1 MVLKA
6 LPGVGAGLARK
17 LTDHFGTEDKVLQ
30 LLADGQTEVIA
41 EVEGVSQKRADSLAR
56 SFNGMEDFLA
66 TPESIRLH
74 KELVASIANH
84 AVNASTRSRLRSLM
98 PVKDVESRREIIA
111 QAMECDFIIEG
122 LRIPSEVDGS
132 YDRVVVSKNPIDELK
147 RFCRVLTPSEQET
160 WKDYKVFKSVTWVGP
175 EGPAQTPEGW
185 LVLPEGASVD
195 MILPEKCVGWFE
207 HNRESLELLTNLPE
221 GNGFYSHFNQIRMPQ
236 LRELLDEMANEA
248 DAEAIADVRDK
259 LWPLAKE
266 LEKRIHDEVDEA
278 MQNVKLDLSGS
289 DMLEA
294 LADAA
299 SLQRKLAQQT
309 SDAIEQAIESAT
321 DELANLLS
329 NVGVRCPRTIF
340 KSEWPTKVD
349 RTTLDGIDS
358 QLEELWKT
366 TQSDRLIS
374 LARRLAPLKSKCES
388 SLRKLVELDQWLT
401 IGRWANSVNAVMPE
415 ISDHGIAI
423 KEGRHLLI
431 DGIPDPVD
439 YGLGNCADAEDRQSI
454 ALLTGANSGGKT
466 TMLELLAH
474 CTILAHMGLPVP
486 AKSAKVG
493 RIESLHVLA
502 KAGGTQSAG
511 ALEQTLLQLAEV
523 VSNDNSKLILADE
536 LEAIT
541 EPGAGARIIAGMLEA
556 AESHAGT
563 CMLLV
568 THLAPSIIEAAGKEM
583 RTDGIEARGLD
594 ENLELIVDRTPR
606 RNHLAR
612 STPELIVRRL
622 VERSQ
627 GDAKNVFNSIL
638 ERF

>member
-17 LTDHFGTEDKVLQ
+17 LTDHFGTEAKVLQ

-41 EVEGVSQKRADSLAR
+41 EVDGVSQKRADSLAR

-66 TPESIRLH
+66 TSESVRLH
-74 KELVASIANH
+74 KELVASIATH

-98 PVKDVESRREIIA
+98 PVKDIESRREIIA

-122 LRIPSEVDGS
+122 LRIPSEVDGN
-132 YDRVVVSKNPIDELK
+132 YDRVVVTKTPLDELK

-160 WKDYKVFKSVTWVGP
+160 WKDYKVFKSVTWVGS

-185 LVLPEGASVD
+185 LVLPEGAPVD

-221 GNGFYSHFNQIRMPQ
+221 GEGFYSHFNQIRMPQ

-259 LWPLAKE
+259 LWPVAKE
-266 LEKRIHDEVDEA
+266 LEKRIHDEVDQA

-289 DMLEA
+289 DMLQA

-329 NVGVRCPRTIF
+329 EVGVRCPRTIF

-349 RTTLDGIDS
+349 RTTLDAIDS

-374 LARRLAPLKSKCES
+374 LARRLAPLKSKCEN

-401 IGRWANSVNAVMPE
+401 IGRWARSVNAVMPE
-415 ISDHGIAI
+415 ISEHGIAI

-431 DGIPDPVD
+431 DGVPDPVD
-439 YGLGNCADAEDRQSI
+439 YGLGNCADAQDRQSI

-556 AESHAGT
+556 AESHSGT

-627 GDAKNVFNSIL
+627 GDARNVFNSIL
-638 ERF
+638 GRF

>member
-17 LTDHFGTEDKVLQ
+17 LTDHFGTEAKVLQ

-41 EVEGVSQKRADSLAR
+41 EVDGVSQKRADSLAR

-66 TPESIRLH
+66 TSESVRLH
-74 KELVASIANH
+74 KELVASIATH

-98 PVKDVESRREIIA
+98 PVKDIESRREIIA

-122 LRIPSEVDGS
+122 LRIPSEVDGN
-132 YDRVVVSKNPIDELK
+132 YDRVVVTKNPLDELK

-160 WKDYKVFKSVTWVGP
+160 WKDYKVFKSVTWVGS

-185 LVLPEGASVD
+185 LVLPEGAPVD

-221 GNGFYSHFNQIRMPQ
+221 GEGFYSHFNQIRMPQ

-259 LWPLAKE
+259 LWPVAKE
-266 LEKRIHDEVDEA
+266 LEKRIHDEVDQA

-289 DMLEA
+289 DMLQA

-329 NVGVRCPRTIF
+329 EVGVRCPRTIF

-349 RTTLDGIDS
+349 RTTLDAIDS

-374 LARRLAPLKSKCES
+374 LARRLAPLKSKCEN

-401 IGRWANSVNAVMPE
+401 IGRWAKSVNAVMPE
-415 ISDHGIAI
+415 ISEHGIAI

-431 DGIPDPVD
+431 DGVPDPVD
-439 YGLGNCADAEDRQSI
+439 YGLGNCADAQDRQSI

-556 AESHAGT
+556 AESHSGT

-627 GDAKNVFNSIL
+627 GDARNVFNSIL
-638 ERF
+638 GRF